1 MTTLSTLGQS
11 QFLIRQ
17 FSSLQGQIQEIQTQV
32 ATNQKTQRYGDLGSQ
47 TSLDINLHNQATQ
60 VDDYTKTIS
69 QLQVRAGLVDTSLS
83 IIHDTTVNVQN
94 LSFATPQ
101 TSAGRINLV
110 AQAQAAIDQINNR
123 LQTQV
128 DGRNLFSG
136 TETQSQTMVPQSTLL
151 PIVKAAVTTALNAN
165 ALLTPPLPVATV
177 VQSAVAAVFDPV
189 APFPVPVA
197 PMTTN
202 FYSGGPPTTPTQ
214 IASGL
219 AIDTSIT
226 GGDPAF
232 RTMLQG
238 LYTIAAM
245 PQPVAAPATAPN
257 IDETDFDAIAAGS
270 GSVISQGLT
279 SLQTLTE
286 KNGNNEAVLTQ
297 ESTQHA
303 ATLTVLQTQIDNIEN
318 VDLAAAS
325 TKLTQLQTQLDAS
338 YRITASLSGLSLV
351 DFLK

>member
-11 QFLIRQ
+11 QLLIRQ

-60 VDDYTKTIS
+60 IDDYTKTIS
-69 QLQVRAGLVDTSLS
+69 QLQVRAGLVDSSLS
-83 IIHDTTVNVQN
+83 IIHDSAVNVQN
-94 LSFATPQ
+94 LSFASPQ
-101 TSAGRINLV
+101 VGASRTNLV
-110 AQAQAAIDQINNR
+110 SQAKAAIDQINQR

-136 TETQSQTMVPQSTLL
+136 TQTQSQAMTPQSTLL
-151 PIVKAAVTTALNAN
+151 PTVQAAVAAAITAN
-165 ALLTPPLPVATV
+165 AALVPPGNVATAVQTAVATV
-177 VQSAVAAVFDPV
+177 FA
-189 APFPVPVA
+189 
-197 PMTTN
+197 TTAN
-202 FYSGGPPTTPTQ
+202 FYTGGPAAAPTQ
-214 IASGL
+214 IAPGL

-232 RTMLQG
+232 QTILQG
-238 LYTIAAM
+238 LYTIASL
-245 PQPVAAPATAPN
+245 PQPVGAPVTPPN
-257 IDETDFDAIAAGS
+257 ISESDFDTIAAGS
-270 GSVISQGLT
+270 GTVVSQGLT
-279 SLQTLTE
+279 GLESLTE
-286 KNGNNEAVLTQ
+286 KNGNNEALLTQ

-325 TKLTQLQTQLDAS
+325 TRLTQLQTQLDAS
-338 YRITASLSGLSLV
+338 YRITASLSSLTLV